1 MAGQRPL
8 LIMATTLA
16 LGLAAG
22 CETIYNPA
30 TERQETVI
38 DTPTEIL
45 LGNIA
50 KTQMGL
56 FSLKMGRVDPEQ
68 LARVQRIGA
77 ELATVSDRQDLA
89 YRFGVI
95 QDKDLNAFTLPGG
108 TIYVNSG
115 LVAKANNDELAAV
128 IGHEVGH
135 AAARHAAKH
144 LQADLG
150 FMALLQIA
158 GAAGAGGGATQVAGS
173 LYGLF
178 SNGFSRR
185 DELEAD
191 RLGIRYAS
199 RAGYDPEGMV
209 TFFEKMQEEE
219 RDDWRPEPPPWE
231 RAHPLT
237 GDRIA
242 EAKKE
247 LERLKG
253 TTFCPECGREYG
265 ADKKFCE
272 VDGTPLKKKMG
283 AHKPGASLTGELYRA
298 H

>member
-1 MAGQRPL
+1 MAGRRAVL
-8 LIMATTLA
+8 SMAMTLA
-16 LGLAAG
+16 AALSAG
-22 CETIYNPA
+22 CATIYNPA

-95 QDKDLNAFTLPGG
+95 QDKELNAFTLPGG
-108 TIYVNSG
+108 TVYVNSG
-115 LVAKANNDELAAV
+115 LVAKADDDELAAV
-128 IGHEVGH
+128 LGHEVGH

-150 FMALLQIA
+150 FMVLVQIA
-158 GAAGAGGGATQVAGS
+158 GAAGAGGGAVDVADS

-178 SNGFSRR
+178 SSGFSRG

-191 RLGIRYAS
+191 RLGIKYAS

-219 RDDWRPEPPPWE
+219 RNDWRPEPPVWE
-231 RAHPLT
+231 RTHPLT
-237 GDRIA
+237 SERIA
-242 EAKKE
+242 QAKKE

-253 TTFCPECGREYG
+253 TAFCPECGREYG
-265 ADKKFCE
+265 AKQKFCE
-272 VDGTPLKKKMG
+272 VDGTPLKQKVTRKTQG
-283 AHKPGASLTGELYRA
+283 AR
-298 H
+298 